1 MSPVRP
7 LLLFAPGF
15 ARRNFASP
23 LTELARPECRWA
35 MLACQTWAG
44 NRLGGR
50 ERPPYDR
57 RVKVKMSISLDPELG
72 DARYGRPPPRQ
83 GGPVPGERD
92 RVLTERGALGR
103 GGPRALGWGGWDY
116 RRKPLV
122 WEMKHVDARVASVG
136 R

>member
-1 MSPVRP
+1 
-7 LLLFAPGF
+7 
-15 ARRNFASP
+15 
-23 LTELARPECRWA
+23 

-57 RVKVKMSISLDPELG
+57 RVTVKMSISLDPELG
-72 DARYGRPPPRQ
+72 V
-83 GGPVPGERD
+83 GPGPSERD
-92 RVLTERGALGR
+92 RVLTKGGALGR

-122 WEMKHVDARVASVG
+122 WEMKHVGARVANVG